1 MEKYIFKKVIIN
13 LKNKNSLEKFFNF
26 LKIKNTKKEG
36 SALLMAIVLLA
47 SMLLVVFVFF
57 EIINNDLKSSKVN
70 QDSIKS
76 YYAAEAGIEDFL
88 YGLVVGGQALPN
100 TLGEMDSGSL
110 SNGPTYSVR
119 ATNLSPIVIQS
130 VGSYEGMNRS
140 IQLDFKD

>member
-1 MEKYIFKKVIIN
+1 MKKNIFKKEIIE
-13 LKNKNSLEKFFNF
+13 LTKNNSLKRVFSF
-26 LKIKNTKKEG
+26 LNIKNTKKEG

-88 YGLVVGGQALPN
+88 YGLVVGGQALPS
-100 TLGEMDSGSL
+100 TLGEVDSGSL

-119 ATNLSPIVIQS
+119 STNLSPIVIQS